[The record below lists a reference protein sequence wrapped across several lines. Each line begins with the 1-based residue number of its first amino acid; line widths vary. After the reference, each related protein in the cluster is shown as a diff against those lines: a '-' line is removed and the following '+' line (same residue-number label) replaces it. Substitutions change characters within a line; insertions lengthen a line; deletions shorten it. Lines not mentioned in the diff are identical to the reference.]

1 MLWRSIRY
9 TLCRMNELDFTG
21 KTALVTGAARG
32 IGKGIADGLRNRGA
46 KVLANDL
53 TEGDLPADIGDS
65 ASVAAMASRV
75 QAEHGGLDI
84 LVNNA
89 GLLRDR
95 SLKKMSREDWDTVIR
110 VNLTGTFNMLQAFGP
125 LMKENGRVVNMASVA
140 GTLGFFGQ
148 ANYAASKAGIIALTK
163 VASKELARQ
172 KVTVNAVAPGFVHTD
187 MTKGMPAEVIESFTK
202 QIPLGRWAEV
212 DDIVGGVLF
221 LCSPLSK
228 YITGQVLHINGG
240 FFTGNA

>member
-1 MLWRSIRY
+1 
-9 TLCRMNELDFTG
+9 MNDLNFAG

-32 IGKGIADGLRNRGA
+32 IGKGIADAFRQRGA
-46 KVLANDL
+46 TVLVNDL
-53 TEGDLPADIGDS
+53 REGDYPADVGDP
-65 ASVAAMASRV
+65 AAVAAMARAF
-75 QAEHGGLDI
+75 QERHGGLDI

-95 SLKKMSREDWDTVIR
+95 SMRKMTSEDWDAVIR

-163 VASKELARQ
+163 VASKELARGT
-172 KVTVNAVAPGFVHTD
+172 VTVNAVAPGFVHTE
-187 MTKGMPAEVIESFTK
+187 MTSGMPQDVIESFNK

-221 LCSPLSK
+221 LCSDLSR
-228 YITGQVLHINGG
+228 YMTGQVLHINGG
-240 FFTGNA
+240 FFTGSA

>member
-1 MLWRSIRY
+1 
-9 TLCRMNELDFTG
+9 MNDLDFTG

-32 IGKGIADGLRNRGA
+32 IGKGIADALRQRGA
-46 KVLANDL
+46 TVLVNDL
-53 TEGDLPADIGDS
+53 AGGDFAADIGD
-65 ASVAAMASRV
+65 AAAVAGMARAV
-75 QAEHGGLDI
+75 QARHGGLDI

-95 SLKKMSREDWDTVIR
+95 SLRKMSQEDWDAVIR

-125 LMKENGRVVNMASVA
+125 LIKENGRVVNMASVA

-163 VASKELARQ
+163 VASKELARG
-172 KVTVNAVAPGFVHTD
+172 KVTVNAVAPGFVHTE
-187 MTKGMPAEVIESFTK
+187 MTRGMPEEVVESFSK
-202 QIPLGRWAEV
+202 QIPLGRWAQV

-221 LCSPLSK
+221 LCSDLSK
-228 YITGQVLHINGG
+228 YVTGQVLHINGG
-240 FFTGNA
+240 FFTGSA

>member
-1 MLWRSIRY
+1 
-9 TLCRMNELDFTG
+9 MNDLDFTG

-32 IGKGIADGLRNRGA
+32 IGRGIADALRQRGA
-46 KVLANDL
+46 RVLVNDL

-65 ASVAAMASRV
+65 AAVAAMAKRV
-75 QAEHGGLDI
+75 QEQHGGLDI

-95 SLKKMSREDWDTVIR
+95 SLKKMSREDWDAVIR

-125 LMKENGRVVNMASVA
+125 LMRENGRVVNMASVA

-187 MTKGMPAEVIESFTK
+187 MTKSMPPDVIESFNK
-202 QIPLGRWAEV
+202 QIPLGRWAQV

-221 LCSPLSK
+221 LCSGLSK
-228 YITGQVLHINGG
+228 YVTGQVLHINGG
-240 FFTGNA
+240 FFTGSA

>member
-1 MLWRSIRY
+1 
-9 TLCRMNELDFTG
+9 MNDLDFSG

-32 IGKGIADGLRNRGA
+32 IGKGIAEALRQRGA
-46 KVLANDL
+46 MVLVNDL
-53 TEGDLPADIGDS
+53 KEGELPADIGD
-65 ASVAAMASRV
+65 AAAVAGMARSI
-75 QAEHGGLDI
+75 QEKHGGLDL

-95 SLKKMSREDWDTVIR
+95 SMKKMSQQDWDDVIR

-125 LMKENGRVVNMASVA
+125 LMNENGRIVNMASVA

-172 KVTVNAVAPGFVHTD
+172 KVTVNAVAPGFVHTE
-187 MTKGMPAEVIESFTK
+187 MTAGMPQEVVESFNK
-202 QIPLGRWAEV
+202 QIPLGRWAQVE
-212 DDIVGGVLF
+212 DIVGGVLF
-221 LCSPLSK
+221 LCSDLSR
-228 YITGQVLHINGG
+228 YVTGQVLHINGG
-240 FFTGNA
+240 FFTGSA

>member
-1 MLWRSIRY
+1 
-9 TLCRMNELDFTG
+9 MNDLDFTG

-32 IGKGIADGLRNRGA
+32 IGKGIADALRQRGA
-46 KVLANDL
+46 TVLVNDL
-53 TEGDLPADIGDS
+53 KEGDLPADIGDPS
-65 ASVAAMASRV
+65 AVAGMAKAV
-75 QAEHGGLDI
+75 QEKQGGLDI

-95 SLKKMSREDWDTVIR
+95 SMKKMSPEDWDAVIR
-110 VNLTGTFNMLQAFGP
+110 VNLTGTFNMIQAFGP
-125 LMKENGRVVNMASVA
+125 LMKENGRIVNMASVA

-163 VASKELARQ
+163 VASKELARG
-172 KVTVNAVAPGFVHTD
+172 KVTVNAVAPGFVRTD
-187 MTKGMPAEVIESFTK
+187 MTKGMPDEVIESFNK

-221 LCSPLSK
+221 LCSDLSK
-228 YITGQVLHINGG
+228 YMTGQVLHINGG
-240 FFTGNA
+240 FFTGSA

>member
-1 MLWRSIRY
+1 
-9 TLCRMNELDFTG
+9 MNDLNFAG

-32 IGKGIADGLRNRGA
+32 IGKGIADALRQRGA
-46 KVLANDL
+46 SVLVNDL
-53 TEGDLPADIGDS
+53 KEGDLPADVGDP
-65 ASVAAMASRV
+65 AAVAAMAKAV
-75 QAEHGGLDI
+75 QEKHGGLDI

-95 SLKKMSREDWDTVIR
+95 SMKKMTPEDWDAVIR
-110 VNLTGTFNMLQAFGP
+110 VNLTGTFNMLQAFGT
-125 LMKENGRVVNMASVA
+125 LMKENGRIVNMASVA

-163 VASKELARQ
+163 VAAKELARGR
-172 KVTVNAVAPGFVHTD
+172 VTVNAVAPGFVHTE
-187 MTKGMPAEVIESFTK
+187 MTAGMPQEVVEGFNK

-221 LCSPLSK
+221 LCSDLSR
-228 YITGQVLHINGG
+228 YMTGQVLHINGG
-240 FFTGNA
+240 FFTGSA